1 MTDSFP
7 KKNRSS
13 KLTKVL
19 ALALILAALGVTW
32 ALVKETYRKRQIQ
45 KEIAL
50 LQGEASRIVQENQT
64 IQERIKYLESQDF
77 QEREAKDK
85 LNLRSP
91 GEEVVIVKTEISNK
105 SKEEKVEVAE
115 VVELPETR
123 LNNPQK
129 WWYLFFSKN

>member
-1 MTDSFP
+1 M
-7 KKNRSS
+7 
-13 KLTKVL
+13 
-19 ALALILAALGVTW
+19 
-32 ALVKETYRKRQIQ
+32 
-45 KEIAL
+45 
-50 LQGEASRIVQENQT
+50 
-64 IQERIKYLESQDF
+64 ESQDF

-129 WWYLFFSKN
+129 WWYLIFSKN